1 MRQQIGSFLILVL
14 TLAPAVAPVP
24 GFAAQQP
31 AGGQAAEPPPYA
43 PPAPA
48 ADSQAPAAAES
59 PAAAQAPAAAAA
71 PAASPAPAAAEAP
84 ATSPAPAAA
93 AADGSAS
100 ATTTPA
106 AAAANPQPQKAAQ
119 TTGTIKQW
127 VQEHPRS
134 RKATIMGA
142 LGGALGGALV
152 AARTG
157 RSIIGGA
164 VVGAVVGGLAGFLI
178 GRNQDKIFAGRDE
191 AVRQANYD
199 PSQGYVMR
207 IDSISF
213 EPANAKPGES
223 ATLSV
228 RYLVIG
234 PDPHEKITVN
244 CFRGIKYQDNYVMG
258 DGPSA
263 FVVPHGGGIVTTSSK
278 ITIPKD
284 APAGTYAVEAMF
296 DDPGGRFQQS
306 KTSPLYIAS

>member
-14 TLAPAVAPVP
+14 TLAPAVAPAP

-31 AGGQAAEPPPYA
+31 AADQTAEPQ
-43 PPAPA
+43 PAPA
-48 ADSQAPAAAES
+48 ADSQAPAAVEA
-59 PAAAQAPAAAAA
+59 PAAAEGPTASPAPATVAAPAAAASDGGA
-71 PAASPAPAAAEAP
+71 TAKPAAAP
-84 ATSPAPAAA
+84 
-93 AADGSAS
+93 
-100 ATTTPA
+100 
-106 AAAANPQPQKAAQ
+106 ANPQEQKAAQ
-119 TTGTIKQW
+119 QAGNVKQW

-157 RSIIGGA
+157 RSILGGA
-164 VVGAVVGGLAGFLI
+164 IVGAVVGGLAGFLI

-191 AVRQANYD
+191 AVRQASYD

-207 IDSISF
+207 IESISF

-223 ATLSV
+223 AILSV

-244 CFRGIKYQDNYVMG
+244 CFRGIKYQDNFVMG

-263 FVVPHGGGIVTTSSK
+263 FVVPHGGGIVTTTSK

-306 KTSPLYIAS
+306 KSSPLYIAS